1 MLYQAINNV
10 LGINPSFYEYF
21 FMVDAG
27 TPVDPLSINRLISA
41 YVRFSSLPFYRLTMP
56 CRIIDDEGVCSEN
69 ACHSH
74 MKNLLQLMRMCTAWP
89 LMMVII
95 DMAST
100 LTPSVLH
107 RFRYLIIPKIVSW

>member
-1 MLYQAINNV
+1 
-10 LGINPSFYEYF
+10 
-21 FMVDAG
+21 
-27 TPVDPLSINRLISA
+27 
-41 YVRFSSLPFYRLTMP
+41 MP
-56 CRIIDDEGVCSEN
+56 CRIIDDKGVCSEN

-107 RFRYLIIPKIVSW
+107 RFRYLIIPKIVSWYMTPQELMEGVVNALLTIRQSLTTKW